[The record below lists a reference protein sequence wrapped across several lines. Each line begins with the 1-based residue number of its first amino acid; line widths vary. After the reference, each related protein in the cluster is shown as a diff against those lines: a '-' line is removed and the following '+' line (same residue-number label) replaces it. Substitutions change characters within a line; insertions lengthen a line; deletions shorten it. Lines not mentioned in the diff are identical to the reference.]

1 MGNDKRS
8 TSSII
13 IIVIVLA
20 LLIGILIWYFTRPKD
35 TSSSNNNLDSLVIAN
50 YPITFDQNT
59 TTYTINVDEDVDS
72 LEVKAVPE
80 DKSAKVVI
88 TGNTNI
94 ATGSNEIKVTVTSAD
109 GNSKIYTI
117 HVNKKNNDIIDDI
130 DNDNKDNTDNKDN
143 VDNKDNNL
151 DTDKKDDNNNTLDKD
166 KTDDKDTKNN
176 NNLDSK
182 TKSIIY
188 E

>member
-8 TSSII
+8 TTSII

-20 LLIGILIWYFTRPKD
+20 LLIGILVWYFTRPKD
-35 TSSSNNNLDSLVIAN
+35 SNSSNNNLDSLVIAN

-59 TTYTINVDEDVDS
+59 TTYTINVDDDVDS
-72 LEVKAVPE
+72 LEVTAVPE

-109 GNSKIYTI
+109 GTSKIYTI
-117 HVNKKNNDIIDDI
+117 HVNKKNNSIIDDI
-130 DNDNKDNTDNKDN
+130 DNDDNEDNTDNKN
-143 VDNKDNNL
+143 NADNKDNNL
-151 DTDKKDDNNNTLDKD
+151 DTDNNDNTLDNN
-166 KTDDKDTKNN
+166 DKDTKNN
-176 NNLDSK
+176 NDLDSK
-182 TKSIIY
+182 VKGTIY